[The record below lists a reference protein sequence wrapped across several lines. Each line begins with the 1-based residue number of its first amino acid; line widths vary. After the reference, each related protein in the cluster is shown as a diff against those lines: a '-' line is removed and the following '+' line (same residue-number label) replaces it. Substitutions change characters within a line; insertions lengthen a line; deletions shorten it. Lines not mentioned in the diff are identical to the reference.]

1 MERYIC
7 IHGHFYQPPRENP
20 WLEDVELEDSAYPY
34 HDWNERVAAEC
45 YAPNTVSRI
54 LDGEGRI
61 VRLPNNYASISFN
74 FGPTLLAWMAAKA
87 PEIYE
92 AILEAD
98 RLSQRRFS
106 GHGSALAQA
115 YNHIILPLASLRD
128 KYTQILW
135 GIRDFEHRFGRPP
148 EGLWLP
154 ETAVDLETLDIL
166 AELGLRFTILAPH
179 QAARVRP
186 LGQESWHD
194 VNGGRIDPTMAYEV
208 RLPSGRSLALFF
220 YDGPISR
227 AVAFEN
233 LLSRGEDLAAR
244 LLGAFSEDRP
254 WPQLVHIATDGETY
268 GHHHH
273 HGDMA
278 LAYALN
284 YLEAQEGVRLANYG
298 EYLERH
304 PPTWEVEII
313 ENTSWSC
320 SHGVE
325 RWWRDCGCS
334 DGGPPHWR
342 QDWRTPLREALDW
355 LRDTL
360 APRFETAAG
369 RLLHD
374 PWAARNDYIRVILD
388 RSPETL
394 AEFLAAHARRELS
407 PEETQA
413 VLKLLEMQRHALLMY
428 TSCGWFFAELSGLE
442 TVQVL
447 KYAGRVVQLAQEL
460 FDDELEAAFLERLAA
475 AKSNLPE
482 HGDGRRLY
490 EKFVRPAMLDL
501 LKVGAHYAVSSLFED
516 YQPRDRIFC
525 YTVAQE
531 DHRVSEVGKAK
542 LALGRIEVT
551 SEITLESLKVS
562 YAVLHFGD
570 HNLCGGVRP
579 FQGEEAYGR
588 LVWEITEAFSWA
600 DFPETIRRIDRH
612 FGESTYSLRSLFRDE
627 QRKILEQILAV
638 SLAEIWE
645 LYSRVFAHQVPL
657 MRFHKE
663 LGVPLPRPFQMTAE
677 LILNYQLTRAFQ
689 EPRLD
694 LENIRTL
701 MAEARRLDVP
711 LEGRR
716 LEYAVRR
723 AAERLM
729 HTWCEAPD
737 DLEVCRDL
745 LEVVRLLPELSF
757 EVNLWRVQ
765 NLYYDL
771 AGTVYPE
778 RRRRAQE
785 GDPQALVWTE
795 LFLDLGREL
804 GFSQAA
810 LEHLAAEEP

>member
-7 IHGHFYQPPRENP
+7 IPGHFYQPPRENP
-20 WLEDVELEDSAYPY
+20 WLEDVELEDSAYPS

-45 YAPNTVSRI
+45 YAPTTVSRI

-98 RLSQRRFS
+98 RHSQRRFS
-106 GHGSALAQA
+106 GHGSALAQV
-115 YNHIILPLASLRD
+115 YNHIILPLASPRD

-154 ETAVDLETLDIL
+154 ETAVDLETLDML
-166 AELGLRFTILAPH
+166 AELGIRFTILAPH
-179 QAARVRP
+179 QVARVRP
-186 LGQESWHD
+186 PGQESWHD
-194 VNGGRIDPTMAYEV
+194 VNDGRIDPTMAYQV
-208 RLPSGRSLALFF
+208 RLPWGRSLALFF
-220 YDGPISR
+220 YDGPVSQ

-244 LLGAFSEDRP
+244 LLGAFSGERP

-284 YLEAQEGVRLANYG
+284 SLEAQEGVRLTHYR

-342 QDWRTPLREALDW
+342 QDWRTPLRE
-355 LRDTL
+355 
-360 APRFETAAG
+360 
-369 RLLHD
+369 
-374 PWAARNDYIRVILD
+374 
-388 RSPETL
+388 
-394 AEFLAAHARRELS
+394 
-407 PEETQA
+407 
-413 VLKLLEMQRHALLMY
+413 
-428 TSCGWFFAELSGLE
+428 
-442 TVQVL
+442 
-447 KYAGRVVQLAQEL
+447 
-460 FDDELEAAFLERLAA
+460 
-475 AKSNLPE
+475 
-482 HGDGRRLY
+482 
-490 EKFVRPAMLDL
+490 
-501 LKVGAHYAVSSLFED
+501 
-516 YQPRDRIFC
+516 
-525 YTVAQE
+525 
-531 DHRVSEVGKAK
+531 
-542 LALGRIEVT
+542 
-551 SEITLESLKVS
+551 ITLGSLRVR

-588 LVWEITEAFSWA
+588 LVWEITETFSWA

-645 LYSRVFAHQVPL
+645 LSSRVFAHQLPL

-663 LGVPLPRPFQMTAE
+663 LGVPLPRPFQVTAK

-694 LENIRTL
+694 LEGIRTL

-729 HTWCEAPD
+729 RTWCEAPH
-737 DLEVCRDL
+737 DLEAGHEL
-745 LEVVRLLPELSF
+745 LEITRLLPELSF

-765 NLYYDL
+765 NRWYEL
-771 AGTVYPE
+771 AATVYPE
-778 RRRRAQE
+778 RQTRAQE
-785 GDPQALVWTE
+785 GDPQARVWTG

-810 LEHLAAEEP
+810 LEHLAAEER